1 VTTPYKAWARQY
13 LALGWSPIP
22 LNLRSKDPVP
32 EGYTGA
38 KAGDRY
44 VTAEEVRAWTQPRAV
59 VHVGKLAYP
68 PGNIALRLPK
78 DIIGL
83 DVDAHSGKAGAAT
96 YKRAVAEWGT
106 LPPTWKSS
114 SKAGSPLS
122 GIYLYRV
129 PEGLAWPGNLG
140 KAAKAWGI
148 TDGGGVASN
157 GSASGAPP
165 VTGGID
171 LIRWDHR
178 YMVVGP
184 SQHDKAPFAEYFWVT
199 PDGRTIRLPWK
210 PEDVDDLDP
219 NAEFELPSPDE
230 IPDMPDGWVSG
241 LTEGRQWASSGS
253 VGPDGAPTADEV
265 REWAATRDRRSVG
278 GAYASGICPQ
288 LERTLTRHL
297 AVIRTAGEDGG
308 AHDGCRDAV
317 WAVMGD
323 SASGHYGVAKAL
335 GRIKAAFLEA
345 VKVRRSERQ
354 AKLEFWRILRD
365 GAGKIINEY
374 TDEDGGETY
383 EEEDPCSQ
391 LATAG
396 RGARDNHGNAND
408 GGGGN
413 NSGSGTG
420 RGSGGLDEGVGRKG
434 RGSSAFDF
442 KQDDIGNAQRLRRH
456 LGGEDLDA
464 IWCGP
469 LGGWH
474 VWQADD
480 GLWRPDPE
488 GIQMLAETMD
498 MVRAMDAEA
507 NFIEKDD
514 IRLKFIGFIS
524 KSSNIDK
531 MNAAIK
537 GLRSLKGVAVDG
549 ERFDANM
556 NVLHVANGVVELKMD
571 GTGFRDVDRKDYFR
585 YSTGVRYVPGAQHE
599 LWEKFLDRFLPDPGI
614 RAWAQKLAGYSLQG
628 ENPARALIICKGKTS
643 TGKTTFAE
651 ALRTALG
658 GYASTFNLSLFR
670 ASQDERPRVDVLEA
684 LPKRFI
690 MAEEVSSA
698 WHLHADQ
705 VKRATGNG
713 MWEARGVY
721 GKGYISRVPAFTP
734 WIATNNT
741 PTIDGADP
749 ALMRRL
755 RNIPFTQQVSQD
767 EEDGLYKSKL
777 RAPEVLEAILAW
789 AVAGWQL
796 WLADESLTDM
806 PDSVLEQLAEIGDT
820 INDFSEMIAEV
831 FDRDPVAA
839 TPFDDL
845 YEVYQTWCAT
855 NDVGEKDRLHKVA
868 FGRKLTQAGY
878 PIDRTYIDGKQ
889 VRVRVGIRVKQGSV
903 TLR

>member
-1 VTTPYKAWARQY
+1 MSTPYKAWAKHY

-44 VTAEEVRAWTQPRAV
+44 VTAEEVRAWTQPRAI

-78 DIIGL
+78 DILGI
-83 DVDAHSGKAGAAT
+83 DVDAHSGKAGSAT
-96 YKRAVAEWGT
+96 YRRALEEWGP

-140 KAAKAWGI
+140 KAAKAWG
-148 TDGGGVASN
+148 TSGAEADGAGGSGRADATGGV
-157 GSASGAPP
+157 
-165 VTGGID
+165 D

-184 SQHDKAPFAEYFWVT
+184 SQHDKAPHAEYFWVT
-199 PDGRTIRLPWK
+199 PDGRTIRLPWR
-210 PEDVDDLDP
+210 PEEIEELDALVAAGGSAP
-219 NAEFELPSPDE
+219 EFELPSPDE
-230 IPDMPDGWVSG
+230 IPDLPDGWVAG

-253 VGPDGAPTADEV
+253 IGPDGAPTAEEV
-265 REWAATRDRRSVG
+265 REWAANRDRRSVG
-278 GAYASGICPQ
+278 GAYVSGVCPA
-288 LERTLTRHL
+288 LERTLDRHL
-297 AVIRTAGEDGG
+297 TSIRTAGAEGG
-308 AHDGCRDAV
+308 AHDAARDAI

-323 SASGHYGVAKAL
+323 SASGHYGVGKAI

-345 VKVRRSERQ
+345 VKARRSERQ

-374 TDEDGGETY
+374 TDESGGETY
-383 EEEDPCSQ
+383 EEEDPCSA

-396 RGARDNHGNAND
+396 GGAR
-408 GGGGN
+408 
-413 NSGSGTG
+413 T
-420 RGSGGLDEGVGRKG
+420 RGGLDEGVGRKG
-434 RGSSAFDF
+434 KGSSAFDF

-456 LGGEDLDA
+456 LGGDDVDA

-469 LGGWH
+469 YGGWH
-474 VWQADD
+474 VWQQDE
-480 GLWRPDPE
+480 GLWKPDPE
-488 GIQMLAETMD
+488 GIQMLAEAMD
-498 MVRAMDAEA
+498 MVRAMDSEA
-507 NFIEKDD
+507 SYIEKDD
-514 IRLKFIGFIS
+514 IRLKFLGFIS
-524 KSSNIDK
+524 KSSNVDK
-531 MNAAIK
+531 MNSAIK
-537 GLRSLKGVAVDG
+537 AMRSLKGVAVDG
-549 ERFDANM
+549 DVFDREMSA
-556 NVLHVANGVVELKMD
+556 LHVSNGVIDLKMD
-571 GTGFRDVDRKDYFR
+571 GVQFRQADRKDYFR
-585 YSTGVRYVPGAQHE
+585 YSTGVRYIPGAQHE
-599 LWEKFLDRFLPDPGI
+599 LWEKFLDRFLPDPDI
-614 RAWAQKLAGYSLQG
+614 RKWAQKIAAYSLQG
-628 ENPARALIICKGKTS
+628 ENPARALVICKGKTS

-684 LPKRFI
+684 LPRRLI

-713 MWEARGVY
+713 MWEARGLY

-741 PTIDGADP
+741 PTIEGSDP
-749 ALMRRL
+749 ALMRRI

-789 AVAGWQL
+789 AVAGWEL

-806 PDSVLEQLAEIGDT
+806 PDAVSAQLAEIGDT
-820 INDFSEMIAEV
+820 INDFQEMMADL
-831 FDRDPVAA
+831 FDRDA
-839 TPFDDL
+839 TAVTPADSL
-845 YEVYQTWCAT
+845 YDAYTTWCVS
-855 NDVGEKDRLHKVA
+855 NDVEGKDRLNKNA

-878 PIDRTYIDGKQ
+878 ARDNIRIDGEMT
-889 VRVRVGIRVKQGSV
+889 RVRYGVRLKGKPVK
-903 TLR
+903 LE

>member
-1 VTTPYKAWARQY
+1 MTTPYKAWARQY
-13 LALGWSPIP
+13 LALGWSPLP
-22 LNLRSKDPVP
+22 LNLRTKDPVP

-44 VTAEEVRAWTQPRAV
+44 VTPEEVRAWLQPRAV

-83 DVDAHSGKAGAAT
+83 DVDAHSGKAGSAT
-96 YKRAVAEWGT
+96 YRRALREWGP
-106 LPPTWKSS
+106 LPATWKSS
-114 SKAGSPLS
+114 SRPGSPLS
-122 GIYLYRV
+122 GIYLFRV

-140 KAAKAWGI
+140 KAAKAWG
-148 TDGGGVASN
+148 TGGDEGR
-157 GSASGAPP
+157 GGP
-165 VTGGID
+165 VTGGVD

-184 SQHDKAPFAEYFWVT
+184 SQHDKAPYHEYFWVT
-199 PDGRTIRLPWK
+199 PDGRTITLPWK
-210 PEDVDDLDP
+210 PEDTDTLDV
-219 NAEFELPSPDE
+219 ASEFELPAPDE
-230 IPDMPDGWVSG
+230 IPDMPDAWVAG

-253 VGPDGAPTADEV
+253 VGAAGAPTADEV
-265 REWAATRDRRSVG
+265 KAWTVTRDRRSVG
-278 GAYASGICPQ
+278 GAYASGVCPA
-288 LERTLTRHL
+288 LERTLNRHV
-297 AVIRTAGEDGG
+297 AEIRTAGVDGG
-308 AHDGCRDAV
+308 AHDAARDAV

-323 SASGHYGVAKAL
+323 SASGHYGVGKAIN
-335 GRIKAAFLEA
+335 RIKGAFLEA
-345 VKVRRSERQ
+345 VKERRSERQ
-354 AKLEFWRILRD
+354 ARQEFWRILRD
-365 GAGKIINEY
+365 GCGKIINEY

-396 RGARDNHGNAND
+396 MGPRGDGTAGNA
-408 GGGGN
+408 GGGAG
-413 NSGSGTG
+413 G
-420 RGSGGLDEGVGRKG
+420 GGLDEGVGRKG

-442 KQDDIGNAQRLRRH
+442 KQDDIGNGQRLRRH
-456 LGGEDLDA
+456 LGGDETDA

-474 VWQADD
+474 VWQKDD
-480 GLWRPDPE
+480 GLWKADPE
-488 GIQMLAETMD
+488 GIQMLAEAMD
-498 MVRAMDAEA
+498 MVRAMDREA
-507 NFIEKDD
+507 QYIEDEKMR
-514 IRLKFIGFIS
+514 IKFIGFIS
-524 KSSNIDK
+524 KSSNVDK

-537 GLRSLKGVAVDG
+537 AMRSLRGIAVDG
-549 ERFDANM
+549 ERFDSNLS
-556 NVLHVANGVVELKMD
+556 VLHVANGVVELKMD
-571 GTGFRDVDRKDYFR
+571 GTSFRDVRRDDYFR
-585 YSTGVRYVPGAQHE
+585 YTTGTRYVPGAQHE

-614 RAWAQKLAGYSLQG
+614 RKWAQKLAGYSLQG
-628 ENPARALIICKGKTS
+628 ENPARTLVICKGKTS

-713 MWEARGVY
+713 MWEARGLF
-721 GKGYISRVPAFTP
+721 GRGYISRVPAFTP

-741 PTIDGADP
+741 PTIEGSDP

-767 EEDGLYKSKL
+767 EEDGLYKAKL

-789 AVAGWQL
+789 AVAGWEL
-796 WLADESLTDM
+796 WLEDESLTDM
-806 PDSVLEQLAEIGDT
+806 PPSVLEQLAEIGDT
-820 INDFSEMIAEV
+820 INDFQEMLAEV
-831 FDRDPVAA
+831 YDRDATAV
-839 TPFDDL
+839 TPFD
-845 YEVYQTWCAT
+845 EVYEAYQNWCAV
-855 NDVGEKDRLHKVA
+855 NDVGEKDRLHKNM
-868 FGRKLTQAGY
+868 FGRKLTQSGY
-878 PIDRTYIDGKQ
+878 GPERATIGGKQ
-889 VRVRVGIRVKQGSV
+889 HRVRNGIRVKSGVVRLQ
-903 TLR
+903 